1 MASKGGAKVK
11 AGFYWRRSQWEIVPL
26 SGAGGVLPGGPEE
39 TYHRIPVLVMLA
51 VAPIMGALFVVFLPF
66 IGFALLLQYL
76 AQSTV
81 RASRHAAGELAA
93 TLGPSWRPGEAFFFG
108 RHKKG
113 EKKQDAAADAK
124 IEKKL
129 DEIEK
134 EIDSKKQA

>member
-1 MASKGGAKVK
+1 MASKGGTRVK

-66 IGFALLLQYL
+66 IGFAMMLQYL
-76 AQSTV
+76 AQSAVQAT
-81 RASRHAAGELAA
+81 RHAAGELAA
-93 TLGPSWRPGEAFFFG
+93 TIGPSWRPGEAFFFG

-113 EKKQDAAADAK
+113 ATKDEKGADAK
-124 IEKKL
+124 VEQKL

-134 EIDSKKQA
+134 EIESKKQA

>member
-108 RHKKG
+108 KHKKG

>member
-39 TYHRIPVLVMLA
+39 TYHRIPVLLMLA

-76 AQSTV
+76 AQSAA

-129 DEIEK
+129 DELEK